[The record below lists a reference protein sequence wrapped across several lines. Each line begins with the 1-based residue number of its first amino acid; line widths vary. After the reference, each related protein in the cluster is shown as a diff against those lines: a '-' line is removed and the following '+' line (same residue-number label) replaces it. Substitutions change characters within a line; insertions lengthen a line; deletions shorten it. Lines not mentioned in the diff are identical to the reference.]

1 MTSMKSNQQPAK
13 DAVAGLDG
21 IARTAEAQLKVAT
34 AIPQAIIEANW
45 AMASEFLIFASRRLQ
60 AQMDLWWS
68 LCDCQGLSE
77 AVAIQRQF
85 TERVTDDYSGGVN
98 QLSEVVRRSVI
109 SLSTDGAKLVVET
122 GETSK
127 LAA

>member
-45 AMASEFLIFASRRLQ
+45 AVATEFLIFASRRLQ

-109 SLSTDGAKLVVET
+109 SLSTVGAKLVVET

>member
-109 SLSTDGAKLVVET
+109 SLSTVGAKLVVET

>member
-45 AMASEFLIFASRRLQ
+45 AVATEFLIFASRRLQ

-98 QLSEVVRRSVI
+98 QLSEVVRRNVI
-109 SLSTDGAKLVVET
+109 SLSTVGAKLVVET

>member
-21 IARTAEAQLKVAT
+21 IARTAELQLKVAT

-109 SLSTDGAKLVVET
+109 SLSTVGAKLVVET

>member
-98 QLSEVVRRSVI
+98 QLSEVVRRNVI
-109 SLSTDGAKLVVET
+109 SLSTVGAKLVVET

>member
-60 AQMDLWWS
+60 AQMDLCWS

-109 SLSTDGAKLVVET
+109 SLSTVGAKLVVET

>member
-60 AQMDLWWS
+60 AQMYLWWS

-109 SLSTDGAKLVVET
+109 SLSTVGAKLVVET

>member
-13 DAVAGLDG
+13 DAVAGLEG
-21 IARTAEAQLKVAT
+21 IARTAESQLKVAT

-60 AQMDLWWS
+60 AQMDFWWS

-98 QLSEVVRRSVI
+98 QLSEVVRRNVI
-109 SLSTDGAKLVVET
+109 SLSTVGAKLVVET

>member
-60 AQMDLWWS
+60 AQMYLWWS
-68 LCDCQGLSE
+68 LSDCQGLSE

-109 SLSTDGAKLVVET
+109 SLSTVGAKLVVET